1 MTHSVRTGSS
11 KRLPPC
17 RLLVSIAICTLLL
30 PAAVARQ
37 QDTAQNAEQPA
48 AQAKG
53 GRGRGL
59 LPDPLHPVLP
69 IGSPAPDFNLPGI
82 DGKNHTLQEYAK
94 AKILVIVF
102 ESNHCPVSQLYEG
115 RIKAIQRD
123 YKDRGLAVVGINPN
137 NPKAIRINELDHSD
151 MSDSLPEMKIRA
163 EYRHFTWPYLYDG
176 ETQAVAAKF
185 GAVSTPHIFI
195 FDQDRKLRYQG
206 RIDDNMLA
214 SAAKTHEARDAI
226 EALLAGKPVAL
237 ETTRALGCSTKW
249 LTKSGDVQA
258 EWARILAEPVKLDVA
273 GVDDLKKLRAN
284 PTGKMLVVNF
294 WSTKCQECL
303 NGFYDLET
311 SYRMYRIRDDYTY
324 VTVSTDDPKDS
335 PAVLKYLQEQHA
347 SSPNLQ
353 FATTDKSGLQA
364 AFGEKWKLGQP
375 FLVMIQPDGKV
386 IYRREGK
393 VNTLEMRREVVKN
406 LPDDRGFVGMVEY
419 WNSRP

>member
-1 MTHSVRTGSS
+1 MRWSISF
-11 KRLPPC
+11 C
-17 RLLVSIAICTLLL
+17 AALLAAHAFAWQQSQAQD
-30 PAAVARQ
+30 PA
-37 QDTAQNAEQPA
+37 QPA
-48 AQAKG
+48 AKG
-53 GRGRGL
+53 QGKGAGRGRGIQA
-59 LPDPLHPVLP
+59 DPLHPVLA

-82 DGKNHTLQEYAK
+82 DGKSHTLSEYAA

-115 RIKAIQRD
+115 RIKQIQAD
-123 YKDRGLAVVGINPN
+123 YKPAGLVVVGINPN

-176 ETQAVAAKF
+176 ETQAIAAKF

-206 RIDDNMLA
+206 RIDDNMLW
-214 SAAKTHEARDAI
+214 SAATTHEARDAI
-226 EALLAGKPVAL
+226 DALIAGKPVPA
-237 ETTRALGCSTKW
+237 ETTRAFGCSTKW

-258 EWARILAEPVKLDVA
+258 EWAKIMAEPVTLDMA
-273 GVDDLKKLRAN
+273 GADDLKKLRAN
-284 PTGKMLVVNF
+284 STGKMLVVNF
-294 WSTKCQECL
+294 WSTKCKECL
-303 NGFYDLET
+303 RGFNDLET

-324 VTVSTDDPKDS
+324 VTISTGNAKDS

-353 FATTDKSGLQA
+353 FATSDSKSLQA
-364 AFGEKWKLGQP
+364 AFGEKWDLGQAYM
-375 FLVMIQPDGKV
+375 VIIQPDGKI
-386 IYRREGK
+386 IYRIQGK
-393 VNTLEMRREVVKN
+393 VDTLEMRREVVRN

-419 WNSRP
+419 WNTKQ

>member
-1 MTHSVRTGSS
+1 MRRMRWSISF
-11 KRLPPC
+11 C
-17 RLLVSIAICTLLL
+17 AALLAANALAWQQSQAQD
-30 PAAVARQ
+30 PA
-37 QDTAQNAEQPA
+37 QPA
-48 AQAKG
+48 AKG
-53 GRGRGL
+53 QGKGAGRGRGIQA
-59 LPDPLHPVLP
+59 DPLHPVLA

-82 DGKNHTLQEYAK
+82 DGKNHTLGEYAA

-115 RIKAIQRD
+115 RIKQIQAD
-123 YKDRGLAVVGINPN
+123 YKAAGLVVVGINPN

-206 RIDDNMLA
+206 RIDDNMLW
-214 SAAKTHEARDAI
+214 SAATTHEARDAI
-226 EALLAGKPVAL
+226 DALIAGKPVPA
-237 ETTRALGCSTKW
+237 ETTRAFGCSTKW

-258 EWARILAEPVKLDVA
+258 EWAKIMAEPVTLDMA
-273 GVDDLKKLRAN
+273 GADDLKKLRAN
-284 PTGKMLVVNF
+284 STGKMLVVNF
-294 WSTKCQECL
+294 WSTKCNECL
-303 NGFYDLET
+303 RGFNDLET

-324 VTVSTDDPKDS
+324 VTISTGNPKDS

-353 FATTDKSGLQA
+353 FVTSDSKSLQA
-364 AFGEKWKLGQP
+364 AFGEKWDLGQP
-375 FLVMIQPDGKV
+375 YMVIIQPDGKI
-386 IYRREGK
+386 IYRLQGK
-393 VNTLEMRREVVKN
+393 VNTLEMRREVVRN

-419 WNSRP
+419 WNTKQ